1 MAKKQK
7 KQIVCSQHP
16 ANLLNIKDVASL
28 LSVSTDTV
36 RRYFKTG
43 IFPEPICVGG
53 KLLRWREADVI
64 KWSEQLDVLP
74 QE

>member
-36 RRYFKTG
+36 RRYLRFFVRLWETIAK
-43 IFPEPICVGG
+43 FLG
-53 KLLRWREADVI
+53 K
-64 KWSEQLDVLP
+64 KLP
-74 QE
+74 NG